1 MVLRLC
7 GRVNG
12 PPFHRSDMSMII
24 PGLHH
29 HLVPSIVNRP
39 TAYMGRCY
47 MHARHFIAI
56 YLNLSVSVVNIVP
69 KAAFHTKCSRNI
81 GYCVNITWSLQCYS
95 DNGSLTWQSF
105 DLCTTC
111 MLLLDV

>member
-1 MVLRLC
+1 VVLRLR

-12 PPFHRSDMSMII
+12 PPFHLSDMTMMV

-47 MHARHFIAI
+47 MHARHFIAT
-56 YLNLSVSVVNIVP
+56 YLNLSVSFCGQYST
-69 KAAFHTKCSRNI
+69 KGAFHTKCSRNI
-81 GYCVNITWSLQCYS
+81 DYCVNITWSL
-95 DNGSLTWQSF
+95 
-105 DLCTTC
+105 
-111 MLLLDV
+111 

>member
-1 MVLRLC
+1 MVLRLH

-12 PPFHRSDMSMII
+12 LPFHLSDMSMII

-56 YLNLSVSVVNIVP
+56 YLNLSVSSI
-69 KAAFHTKCSRNI
+69 
-81 GYCVNITWSLQCYS
+81 
-95 DNGSLTWQSF
+95 
-105 DLCTTC
+105 
-111 MLLLDV
+111 